1 MNQHQPTELDT
12 ALAPTSQAVLFFV
25 RIRSWSHLT
34 IHCILRMFTYHMDTD
49 FLASLRRQ
57 EERLQ
62 PPPEKRSRL
71 RTWLRRVGIFFSVL
85 IALVILVTWLGTIV
99 FMPDSGEGWYRG
111 SDNHV
116 SIISALR
123 NLITH
128 NTDVIE
134 GAPDDRINI
143 LMLGMGGLG
152 HDGPYL
158 TDTIIL
164 ASIKPSTKSVA
175 LTSVPRDLTVPIPGH
190 GDRKVNEANHYG
202 EIKDA
207 GNGAELAR
215 KTLEHVT
222 GQTIHYYV
230 RVDFAGFERLIDEVG
245 GVDIQVERGFTDKGF
260 PAPNDEYQTISF
272 ASGLQHMNGR
282 TALNYARSRHGNNGE
297 GSDFAR
303 SRRQQKVIV
312 ALKEKLLSVS
322 TLANPAKLSGI
333 LDTLSSHLVTNIDL
347 PTGLQIGQIIRDIDT
362 SAVKSLSLS
371 DAPGNYLVNASTQ
384 SGYYLYPRDRSFG
397 EIRQAVE
404 QIFDETQTPTAR
416 IATST
421 PVQTT
426 PAKPVSPVGTIATTN
441 SSSTSALV
449 VAVRNG
455 TYVAGLAARIQ
466 AQIEGVQVPV
476 SSIDNADNR
485 PYTTTVVYDLSGGK
499 HRETANRIATRLNA
513 TVVTG
518 TPPTSLAPGTS
529 ILVIVGTDAVN

>member
-1 MNQHQPTELDT
+1 MP
-12 ALAPTSQAVLFFV
+12 
-25 RIRSWSHLT
+25 RSPVYYAYS
-34 IHCILRMFTYHMDTD
+34 RSSMDTD

-62 PPPEKRSRL
+62 PPQHERSRW
-71 RTWLRRVGIFFSVL
+71 RTWFRRVGIFLSVI
-85 IALVILVTWLGTIV
+85 IALVLLVTWLGTIV

-111 SDNHV
+111 SNNHV

-128 NTDVIE
+128 NTDTIE

-143 LMLGMGGLG
+143 LLLGMGGLG

-164 ASIKPSTKSVA
+164 VSIKPSTKSIA
-175 LTSVPRDLTVPIPGH
+175 LTSVPRDLTVPITGH
-190 GDRKVNEANHYG
+190 GERKINEANHYG
-202 EIKDA
+202 ELASA
-207 GNGAELAR
+207 GNGGELAR
-215 KTLEHVT
+215 KTLENLT

-230 RVDFAGFERLIDEVG
+230 RVDFSGFERLIDEVG
-245 GVDIQVERGFTDKGF
+245 GVDIRVERAFTDRGF

-272 ASGLQHMNGR
+272 AAGLQHMNGK

-303 SRRQQKVIV
+303 SRRQQKVII
-312 ALKEKLLSVS
+312 ALKEKLLAVS

-333 LDTLSSHLVTNIDL
+333 LDTLSTHLATDIDL

-362 SAVKSLSLS
+362 ATIKSLSLS
-371 DAPGNYLVNASTQ
+371 DAPGNYLVNASTE
-384 SGYYLYPRDRSFG
+384 SGYYLYARDRSFG
-397 EIRQAVE
+397 EIRQVVE
-404 QIFDETQTPTAR
+404 HIFDATTTSTAR

-421 PVQTT
+421 PGTTTT
-426 PAKPVSPVGTIATTN
+426 PKSSPPIGTISTTN
-441 SSSTSALV
+441 TASAGGLV

-455 TYVAGLAARIQ
+455 TYIAGLAARIQ
-466 AQIEGVQVPV
+466 ARIEGIDIAV
-476 SSIDNADNR
+476 SSIDNADDR
-485 PYTTTVVYDLSGGK
+485 PYTTTVVYDLSNGK
-499 HRETANRIATRLNA
+499 YRETANRIATHLNA

-518 TPPTSLAPGTS
+518 TPPTSLPPGTS